1 MAEKV
6 NNNESTEQEKQ
17 NQPDEPKTLTQSE
30 LDSLMDKHAAKA
42 LEKQQAEF
50 EKKLNDALERGK
62 SEGERLAQMSAE
74 QKAQEEAKQRLKELE
89 DKERELNQRELKV
102 TVASTLKERELPTDL
117 ADYLVE
123 LGDADKIS
131 NVVDG
136 LQQAVQQG
144 INDGIT
150 KRLRQKSPQNGAT
163 QFGDDI
169 GKKEFDAMTAAERA
183 TLFAQNKEL
192 FNKLTEA

>member
-1 MAEKV
+1 MAEEV

-17 NQPDEPKTLTQSE
+17 NQPDEPKMLTQSE

-42 LEKQQAEF
+42 LEKQKADF
-50 EKKLNDALERGK
+50 EKKLNDALEKGK

-74 QKAQEEAKQRLKELE
+74 QKAQEEAKQRLEELE
-89 DKERELNQRELKV
+89 AKERDLNQRELKV

-144 INDGIT
+144 INDGV
-150 KRLRQKSPQNGAT
+150 KERLRQKSPQNGAT

-183 TLFAQNKEL
+183 ALFAQNKEL

>member
-1 MAEKV
+1 MAEPIEPKEPV
-6 NNNESTEQEKQ
+6 EPKQ
-17 NQPDEPKTLTQSE
+17 PEPDGPKTLTQSE

-42 LEKQQAEF
+42 LEKQKADF
-50 EKKLNDALERGK
+50 ENKLNDALEKGK

-74 QKAQEEAKQRLKELE
+74 QKAQEEAKQRLEELE
-89 DKERELNQRELKV
+89 KKENELNQRELKV

-150 KRLRQKSPQNGAT
+150 QRLRQKSPQNGAT

-169 GKKEFDAMTAAERA
+169 DKKEFDVMTAAERA

-192 FNKLTEA
+192 FNKLTGA

>member
-1 MAEKV
+1 MAEPD
-6 NNNESTEQEKQ
+6 KQ
-17 NQPDEPKTLTQSE
+17 KEPDETKQPEPDEPKTLTQSE

-42 LEKQQAEF
+42 LEKQKADF
-50 EKKLNDALERGK
+50 EKKLNDALEKGK

-74 QKAQEEAKQRLKELE
+74 QKAQEEAKQRLEELE
-89 DKERELNQRELKV
+89 AKERDLNQRELKV

-131 NVVDG
+131 HVVDG